1 MKRIAFLICFAVCL
15 FSLIVAPVFAHPGR
29 TDGKGGHTD
38 SGTGEYHYHH
48 GYSAHDHYDMDGD
61 GIVDC
66 PYDFD
71 DKTNHDSVDCG
82 YTSQT
87 EEVKK
92 ETKEEKQEVKKETS
106 QPKIGIMDVLEL
118 LLLAVTIWLFS
129 SYFLS
134 YFFMLFFEKDQGCS
148 IAMIAG
154 VIVTIIASTWLII
167 QNL

>member
-1 MKRIAFLICFAVCL
+1 MRRITLSICFVVSLICL
-15 FSLIVAPVFAHPGR
+15 LIGTVFAHPGR
-29 TDGKGGHTD
+29 TDSNGGHTD
-38 SGTGEYHYHH
+38 HSTGEYHYHH
-48 GYSAHDHYDMDGD
+48 GYSAHDHYDMNGD
-61 GIVDC
+61 GVVDC

-71 DKTNHDSVDCG
+71 DKTNHDSGDYG
-82 YTSQT
+82 YTSPT

-92 ETKEEKQEVKKETS
+92 ETKEEKQEVKEETS

-118 LLLAVTIWLFS
+118 LLLTVTIWLFS

-134 YFFMLFFEKDQGCS
+134 YFFMLLFGKDQGCS

-167 QNL
+167 QKL